1 MKLKGKAKGSV
12 RQRENALWA
21 GITEEDFIHET
32 DIEDKEIGDYDKENM
47 TLFIANANLFR
58 HLPRLADSLKPVE
71 RRALV
76 AAKYVGATPG
86 HKTKSAV
93 IVAAMMKNHPHG
105 DAVCY
110 SAVVNM
116 AQPWKR
122 QCVLFNGKGNFASV
136 SNPEMFAHYRYTEA
150 YISKYAQECF
160 FSDFDD
166 EAVETI
172 FNSTSDTEEPM
183 VLPTKFPNVLV
194 NGGMGIATGNN
205 FKIPP
210 FNIDDIITVVSRVIK
225 NPLTTDVFIVPD
237 FPCDCDIIDDGT
249 GLHDIIDKGVG
260 NIKMRGRIEIEPF
273 GSGWMLRITSVPWMV
288 NMASVLLRIRELAA
302 KKVLFLEDIQPAD
315 YSVRMPDGS
324 IETRIDTR
332 IIISGAYDPNVI
344 REKLYSMTELEKT
357 AAVNFKVVTDN
368 LQVRRFNMKDLITT
382 WINERRSY
390 KRRLYTQ
397 RLVKIDSRLD
407 ILDILI
413 QLLTG
418 DKLEKT
424 IKIIR
429 NADEDDAEAKLMK
442 LARMNSFQAKEIL
455 DMKLRIFNASSKK
468 KFEEE
473 RKKLRE
479 ERKEVLKTIESEK
492 RIDDIILD
500 ELLDLR
506 KYGSPRRTN
515 VITPSKGVAIAD
527 TMHNLIV
534 TKEGFVK
541 KLAYNG
547 TYQVSMGAFRTNDYP
562 IHRSIVHNM
571 DSIIFFD
578 TFGRYSV
585 IPVHE
590 IDNNEPSQYGHNLF
604 TLTKLSGKVVSV
616 AKHLSEDAMDEI
628 KKLGKPYL
636 ITVTIN
642 GYLKKTPFQDYLGI
656 RSTKGIRAM
665 KVREDDQLAYAGIIM
680 EHTNLLVYTAMGN
693 YVYLKT
699 DSISEQ
705 AKDSMGLLVTKLTP
719 GDSVVGVS
727 VIGADDD
734 YILVVTDK
742 GICKRCETKYF
753 GNPVKRSA
761 NAANSYLTT
770 LEVADAINYVG
781 GIKSGSGI
789 AVCTR
794 TDIFHIGF
802 DEIPDG
808 TRKAKGKKVIPLPNN
823 ANIINVF
830 EEKESK

>member
-1 MKLKGKAKGSV
+1 MKLKRPLKGQTA
-12 RQRENALWA
+12 QRSNALWA
-21 GITEEDFIHET
+21 GITEEDFINEK
-32 DIEDKEIGDYDKENM
+32 DIEDREIGEYDKENM

-76 AAKYVGATPG
+76 AAKAVGALPG
-86 HKTKSAV
+86 HKTKCAV

-110 SAVVNM
+110 SAIVNK
-116 AQPWKR
+116 AQPWKC
-122 QCVLFNGKGNFASV
+122 QCVLFNGKGNFASI
-136 SNPEMFAHYRYTEA
+136 SNPEMYAHYRYTEA
-150 YISKYAQECF
+150 YMSKYANECF
-160 FSDFDD
+160 FSDFD
-166 EAVETI
+166 ESAVETL
-172 FNSTSDTEEPM
+172 FNSTSDSDEPM

-210 FNIDDIITVVSRVIK
+210 FNIEDIITVVTRVIK
-225 NPLTTDVFIVPD
+225 NPNTTDVFMVPD

-249 GLHDIIDKGVG
+249 GLHDIIDHGTG
-260 NIKMRGRIEIEPF
+260 NIRMRGRIEIEPY
-273 GSGWMLRITSVPWMV
+273 GSGWSLRITSVPWMV
-288 NMASVLLRIRELAA
+288 NMASVLNRIRALAA
-302 KKVLFLEDIQPAD
+302 NKVLFLEEIKVGD
-315 YSVRMPDGS
+315 YAVKMPDGS
-324 IETRIDTR
+324 IETRLDTQ
-332 IIISGAYDPNVI
+332 IIISGAHDPNVI

-368 LQVRRFNMKDLITT
+368 LEVKRLNMKDLITT
-382 WINERRSY
+382 WINERRTY

-397 RLVKIDSRLD
+397 RLSKIDTRLD
-407 ILDILI
+407 LLDILI
-413 QLLTG
+413 ELLTG

-429 NADEDDAEAKLMK
+429 NSDEDDAEAKLMK
-442 LARMNSFQAKEIL
+442 LAKMNSFQAREIL
-455 DMKLRIFNASSKK
+455 EMKLRIFNATAKK

-473 RKKLRE
+473 RKKLKE

-492 RIDDIILD
+492 RIDNIIID
-500 ELLDLR
+500 ELQDLR

-515 VITPSKGVAIAD
+515 VITPTNGVEIAD

-534 TKEGFVK
+534 SKDGFVK

-547 TYQVSMGAFRTNDYP
+547 SYQVAMGAFRSNDYP

-578 TFGRYSV
+578 SFGRYSV

-590 IDNNEPSQYGHNLF
+590 IDNNEPAQYGHDMF
-604 TLTKLSGKVVSV
+604 SLTKLSGKLVSITQYP
-616 AKHLSEDAMDEI
+616 SEDAMDELRKI
-628 KKLGKPYL
+628 GEPYL
-636 ITVTIN
+636 LTVTTN
-642 GYLKKTPFQDYLGI
+642 GYLKKTRFQDYLDI
-656 RSTKGIRAM
+656 RSKKFIRAM
-665 KVREDDQLAYAGIIM
+665 KVREDDSLAYAGIILA
-680 EHTNLLVYTAMGN
+680 HTNILVYTKMGN

-705 AKDSMGLLVTKLTP
+705 AKDSMGLLITRLAP
-719 GDSVVGVS
+719 GDSIAGIS
-727 VIGADDD
+727 VISPSDD
-734 YILVVTDK
+734 YILIVTEK
-742 GICKRCETKYF
+742 GICKKCETKYF
-753 GNPVKRSA
+753 GNPIKRSA
-761 NAANSYLTT
+761 NAANSYLIT
-770 LEVADAINYVG
+770 LEVADNVNYVG
-781 GIKSGSGI
+781 GLKDGNGI

-794 TDIFHIGF
+794 TDIYHVKFE
-802 DEIPDG
+802 DIPDA
-808 TRKAKGKKVIPLPNN
+808 TRKAKGKKVIPLNTN